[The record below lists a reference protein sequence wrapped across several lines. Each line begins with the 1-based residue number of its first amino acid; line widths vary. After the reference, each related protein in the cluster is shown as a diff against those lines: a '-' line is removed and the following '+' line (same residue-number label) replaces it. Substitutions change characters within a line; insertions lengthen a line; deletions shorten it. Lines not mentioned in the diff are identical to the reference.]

1 MMSNYE
7 MSSNVIELSEH
18 KTYIELTRRLCYY
31 DYPNLNGVQL
41 NSDTAE
47 EKAQSLLMQ
56 PVVAKYKKIRNKDDL
71 GGHECSVDTK
81 GNVTFGT
88 IPIGVNVSVEV
99 KNDTITINDTT
110 VETPCLFATS
120 RIWTRNKNVCS
131 AIKRLFAEGK
141 LHSSW
146 EILTENAE
154 YVNNVKILKDYVF
167 EADALLGSTS
177 NPAYGECATTLCVAS
192 VDDPEILLS
201 EAIAND
207 FNIENSKTKE
217 DNTLEIKENESV
229 VTSENEN
236 TDVVTD
242 EVVETSQET
251 NDVETT
257 DTSEIVSDTKETDNA
272 SSETVDTDIS
282 EQTTDDAQTVE
293 VSELTVRD
301 LRNKIEKLCREKLR
315 YCWISFMFPNEKYV
329 LVEYDE
335 RESELEYMKF
345 TYETNGDEVTVGEPE
360 KVKLAVSVA
369 NINAEI
375 AEKNNAII
383 KANEE
388 IATLKSENENLMKYK
403 EMYEKVEAEKAADE
417 MAKKKKCLSE
427 YAVRSGYI
435 SSEEI
440 ETSEEIKALID
451 SVDENGI
458 KAIIVD
464 RLMAQKNET
473 NVVTSEIVAS
483 QTTEVAS
490 LTCEDID
497 TSDYKSVMKKF
508 LGK

>member
-1 MMSNYE
+1 MSNYE

-56 PVVAKYKKIRNKDDL
+56 PVVAKYKRIRNKDDL
-71 GGHECSVDTK
+71 GGHECSVDNN

-88 IPIGVNVSVEV
+88 VPIGVNVAVEI
-99 KNDTITINDTT
+99 KNDTVNINNNT

-192 VDDPEILLS
+192 AEDPEILLS

-207 FNIENSKTKE
+207 FNIDNSETKE
-217 DNTLEIKENESV
+217 DKTLKIKENESV
-229 VTSENEN
+229 VTSENKN
-236 TDVVTD
+236 ADVVTD

-251 NDVETT
+251 ENVETT
-257 DTSEIVSDTKETDNA
+257 ETTETVSETREAKAEKIEDTTADENTEKSEESNSDNTDTSNEEVVSDT
-272 SSETVDTDIS
+272 DTI
-282 EQTTDDAQTVE
+282 
-293 VSELTVRD
+293 
-301 LRNKIEKLCREKLR
+301 I
-315 YCWISFMFPNEKYV
+315 
-329 LVEYDE
+329 
-335 RESELEYMKF
+335 
-345 TYETNGDEVTVGEPE
+345 
-360 KVKLAVSVA
+360 A
-369 NINAEI
+369 NLKQEI
-375 AEKNNAII
+375 VEKNDAII

-388 IATLKSENENLMKYK
+388 IANLKAVNESLVQYK

-417 MAKKKKCLSE
+417 LAKKKKCLSE
-427 YAVRSGYI
+427 YAVKSGYI

-440 ETSEEIKALID
+440 ESSAEIKKLIEA
-451 SVDENGI
+451 VDENGI

-464 RLMAQKNET
+464 RLMAQKND
-473 NVVTSEIVAS
+473 VVVETSEVTTPV
-483 QTTEVAS
+483 TTEVAS
-490 LTCEDID
+490 LTCDEVSIE

>member
-1 MMSNYE
+1 MSNYE

-56 PVVAKYKKIRNKDDL
+56 PVVAKYKRIRNKDDL
-71 GGHECSVDTK
+71 GGHECSVDNK

-88 IPIGVNVSVEV
+88 VPIGVNVAVEI
-99 KNDTITINDTT
+99 KNDTVNINNNT

-192 VDDPEILLS
+192 AEDPEILLS

-207 FNIENSKTKE
+207 FNIDNSETKE
-217 DNTLEIKENESV
+217 DKTLKIKENESV

-251 NDVETT
+251 ENVETT
-257 DTSEIVSDTKETDNA
+257 ETTETVSETEEAKAEKIEDTTVDENTEKSEESNSDNTDTSNEEVVSDT
-272 SSETVDTDIS
+272 DTI
-282 EQTTDDAQTVE
+282 
-293 VSELTVRD
+293 
-301 LRNKIEKLCREKLR
+301 I
-315 YCWISFMFPNEKYV
+315 
-329 LVEYDE
+329 
-335 RESELEYMKF
+335 
-345 TYETNGDEVTVGEPE
+345 
-360 KVKLAVSVA
+360 A
-369 NINAEI
+369 NLKQEI
-375 AEKNNAII
+375 VEKNDAII

-388 IATLKSENENLMKYK
+388 IANLKAVNESLIQYK

-417 MAKKKKCLSE
+417 LAKKKKCLSE

-435 SSEEI
+435 SSDEI
-440 ETSEEIKALID
+440 ESSEEIKKLID
-451 SVDENGI
+451 AVDENGI

-464 RLMAQKNET
+464 RLMAQKNDVVVET
-473 NVVTSEIVAS
+473 SEVVTPV
-483 QTTEVAS
+483 TTEVAS
-490 LTCEDID
+490 LTCDEASIE

>member
-1 MMSNYE
+1 MSNYE

-56 PVVAKYKKIRNKDDL
+56 PVVAKYKRIRNKDDL
-71 GGHECSVDTK
+71 GGHECSVDNN

-88 IPIGVNVSVEV
+88 VPIGVNVAVEI
-99 KNDTITINDTT
+99 KNDTVNINNNT

-192 VDDPEILLS
+192 AEDPEILLS

-207 FNIENSKTKE
+207 FNIDNSEAKE
-217 DNTLEIKENESV
+217 DKTLKIKENESV

-251 NDVETT
+251 ENVETT
-257 DTSEIVSDTKETDNA
+257 ETTETVSETREAKAEKIEDTTADENTEKSEESNSDNTDTSNEEVVSDT
-272 SSETVDTDIS
+272 DTI
-282 EQTTDDAQTVE
+282 
-293 VSELTVRD
+293 
-301 LRNKIEKLCREKLR
+301 I
-315 YCWISFMFPNEKYV
+315 
-329 LVEYDE
+329 
-335 RESELEYMKF
+335 
-345 TYETNGDEVTVGEPE
+345 
-360 KVKLAVSVA
+360 A
-369 NINAEI
+369 NLKQEI
-375 AEKNNAII
+375 VEKNDAII
-383 KANEE
+383 KANDE
-388 IATLKSENENLMKYK
+388 IANLKAVNESLMQYK

-417 MAKKKKCLSE
+417 LAKKKKCLSE

-440 ETSEEIKALID
+440 ESSEEIKKLIEA
-451 SVDENGI
+451 VDENGI

-464 RLMAQKNET
+464 RLMAQKSD
-473 NVVTSEIVAS
+473 VVAETSEATTPV
-483 QTTEVAS
+483 TTEVAS
-490 LTCEDID
+490 LTCDEVSIE

>member
-1 MMSNYE
+1 MSNYE

-56 PVVAKYKKIRNKDDL
+56 PVVAKYKRIRNKDDL
-71 GGHECSVDTK
+71 GGHECSVDNN

-88 IPIGVNVSVEV
+88 VPIGVNVAVEI
-99 KNDTITINDTT
+99 KNDTVNINNNT

-192 VDDPEILLS
+192 AEDPEILLS

-207 FNIENSKTKE
+207 FNIDNSETKE
-217 DNTLEIKENESV
+217 DETLKIKENESV

-236 TDVVTD
+236 TDVITD

-251 NDVETT
+251 ENVETT
-257 DTSEIVSDTKETDNA
+257 ETTETVSETREAKAEKIEDTTADENTEKSEENNSDNADDSNEEVVSDVDTIIANLKQEIV
-272 SSETVDTDIS
+272 
-282 EQTTDDAQTVE
+282 
-293 VSELTVRD
+293 
-301 LRNKIEKLCREKLR
+301 
-315 YCWISFMFPNEKYV
+315 
-329 LVEYDE
+329 
-335 RESELEYMKF
+335 
-345 TYETNGDEVTVGEPE
+345 
-360 KVKLAVSVA
+360 
-369 NINAEI
+369 
-375 AEKNNAII
+375 EKNDAII

-388 IATLKSENENLMKYK
+388 IANLKAVNESLVQYK
-403 EMYEKVEAEKAADE
+403 EMYEKIESEKAADE
-417 MAKKKKCLSE
+417 LAKKKKCLSE

-435 SSEEI
+435 SSDEI
-440 ETSEEIKALID
+440 ESSEEIKKLID
-451 SVDENGI
+451 AVDENGI

-464 RLMAQKNET
+464 RLMAQKND
-473 NVVTSEIVAS
+473 VVVETSEATTPV
-483 QTTEVAS
+483 TTEVAS
-490 LTCEDID
+490 LTCDEVSIE

>member
-1 MMSNYE
+1 MSNYE

-56 PVVAKYKKIRNKDDL
+56 PVVAKYKRIRNKDDL
-71 GGHECSVDTK
+71 GGHECSVDNK

-88 IPIGVNVSVEV
+88 VPIGVNVAVEI
-99 KNDTITINDTT
+99 KNDTVNINNNT

-192 VDDPEILLS
+192 AEDPEILLS

-207 FNIENSKTKE
+207 FNIDNSETKE
-217 DNTLEIKENESV
+217 DETLKIKENESV

-236 TDVVTD
+236 ADVVTD

-251 NDVETT
+251 KNVETT
-257 DTSEIVSDTKETDNA
+257 ETTKTVSETEEAKSEKNEDTTVDENTEKSEESNSDNTDTSNEEVVSDT
-272 SSETVDTDIS
+272 DTI
-282 EQTTDDAQTVE
+282 
-293 VSELTVRD
+293 
-301 LRNKIEKLCREKLR
+301 I
-315 YCWISFMFPNEKYV
+315 
-329 LVEYDE
+329 
-335 RESELEYMKF
+335 
-345 TYETNGDEVTVGEPE
+345 
-360 KVKLAVSVA
+360 A
-369 NINAEI
+369 NLKQEI
-375 AEKNNAII
+375 VEKNDAII

-388 IATLKSENENLMKYK
+388 IANLKAVNESLVQYK
-403 EMYEKVEAEKAADE
+403 EMYEKIESEKAADE
-417 MAKKKKCLSE
+417 LAKKKKCLSE

-440 ETSEEIKALID
+440 ESSEEIKKLID
-451 SVDENGI
+451 AVDENGI

-464 RLMAQKNET
+464 RLMAQKND
-473 NVVTSEIVAS
+473 VVVETSEATTPV
-483 QTTEVAS
+483 TTEVAS
-490 LTCEDID
+490 LTCDEVSIE

>member
-1 MMSNYE
+1 MSNYE

-88 IPIGVNVSVEV
+88 IPIGVNVAVEV
-99 KNDTITINDTT
+99 KNDTVTINDTT

-192 VDDPEILLS
+192 AEDPEILLS

-207 FNIENSKTKE
+207 FNIDNSETKE
-217 DNTLEIKENESV
+217 DETLKIKENESV

-236 TDVVTD
+236 ADVVTD

-251 NDVETT
+251 KNVETT
-257 DTSEIVSDTKETDNA
+257 ETTEPVSETEEAKSEKNEDTTVDENTEKSEESNSDNTDTSNEEVVSDT
-272 SSETVDTDIS
+272 DTIIANLKQ
-282 EQTTDDAQTVE
+282 E
-293 VSELTVRD
+293 
-301 LRNKIEKLCREKLR
+301 I
-315 YCWISFMFPNEKYV
+315 
-329 LVEYDE
+329 
-335 RESELEYMKF
+335 
-345 TYETNGDEVTVGEPE
+345 
-360 KVKLAVSVA
+360 VK
-369 NINAEI
+369 
-375 AEKNNAII
+375 KNDAII

-388 IATLKSENENLMKYK
+388 IANLKAVNESLVQYK
-403 EMYEKVEAEKAADE
+403 EMYEKIESEKAADE
-417 MAKKKKCLSE
+417 LAKKKKCLSE
-427 YAVRSGYI
+427 YAVKSGYI

-440 ETSEEIKALID
+440 ESSAEIKKLIEA
-451 SVDENGI
+451 VDENGI

-464 RLMAQKNET
+464 RLMAQKND
-473 NVVTSEIVAS
+473 VVVETSEATTPV
-483 QTTEVAS
+483 TTEVAS
-490 LTCEDID
+490 LTCDEVSIE

>member
-1 MMSNYE
+1 MSNYE

-56 PVVAKYKKIRNKDDL
+56 PVVAKYKRIRNKDDL
-71 GGHECSVDTK
+71 GGHECSVDNN

-88 IPIGVNVSVEV
+88 VPIGVNVAVEI
-99 KNDTITINDTT
+99 KNDTVNINNNT

-192 VDDPEILLS
+192 AEDPEILLS

-207 FNIENSKTKE
+207 FNIDNSEAKE
-217 DNTLEIKENESV
+217 DKILKIKENESV

-236 TDVVTD
+236 ADVVTD

-251 NDVETT
+251 KNVETT
-257 DTSEIVSDTKETDNA
+257 ETTKTVSETEEAKSEKNEDTTVDENTEKSEESNSDNTDTSNEEVVSDT
-272 SSETVDTDIS
+272 DTI
-282 EQTTDDAQTVE
+282 
-293 VSELTVRD
+293 
-301 LRNKIEKLCREKLR
+301 I
-315 YCWISFMFPNEKYV
+315 
-329 LVEYDE
+329 
-335 RESELEYMKF
+335 
-345 TYETNGDEVTVGEPE
+345 
-360 KVKLAVSVA
+360 A
-369 NINAEI
+369 NLKQEI
-375 AEKNNAII
+375 VEKNDAII

-388 IATLKSENENLMKYK
+388 IANLKAVNESLIQYK
-403 EMYEKVEAEKAADE
+403 EMYEKIEAEKAADE
-417 MAKKKKCLSE
+417 LAKKKKCLSE

-435 SSEEI
+435 SSDEI
-440 ETSEEIKALID
+440 ESSEEIKKLIET
-451 SVDENGI
+451 VDENGI

-464 RLMAQKNET
+464 RLMAQKND
-473 NVVTSEIVAS
+473 VVVETSEATTPV
-483 QTTEVAS
+483 TTEVAS
-490 LTCEDID
+490 LTCDEVSIE

>member
-1 MMSNYE
+1 MSNYE

-56 PVVAKYKKIRNKDDL
+56 PVVAKYKRIRNKDDL
-71 GGHECSVDTK
+71 GGHECSVDNN

-88 IPIGVNVSVEV
+88 VPIGVNVAVEI
-99 KNDTITINDTT
+99 KNDTVNINNNT

-192 VDDPEILLS
+192 AEDPEILLS

-207 FNIENSKTKE
+207 FNIDNSETKE
-217 DNTLEIKENESV
+217 DKTLKIKENESV

-236 TDVVTD
+236 ADVVTD

-251 NDVETT
+251 ENVETT
-257 DTSEIVSDTKETDNA
+257 ETTETVSETREAKAEKIEDTTANENTEKSEESNSDNTDTSNEEVVSDT
-272 SSETVDTDIS
+272 DTI
-282 EQTTDDAQTVE
+282 
-293 VSELTVRD
+293 
-301 LRNKIEKLCREKLR
+301 I
-315 YCWISFMFPNEKYV
+315 
-329 LVEYDE
+329 
-335 RESELEYMKF
+335 
-345 TYETNGDEVTVGEPE
+345 
-360 KVKLAVSVA
+360 A
-369 NINAEI
+369 NLKQEI
-375 AEKNNAII
+375 FEKNDAII

-388 IATLKSENENLMKYK
+388 IANLKAVNESLVQYK
-403 EMYEKVEAEKAADE
+403 EMYEKIEAEKAADE
-417 MAKKKKCLSE
+417 LAKKKKCLSE

-435 SSEEI
+435 SSDEI
-440 ETSEEIKALID
+440 ESSEEIKKLID
-451 SVDENGI
+451 AVDENGI

-464 RLMAQKNET
+464 RLMAQKNDVVVET
-473 NVVTSEIVAS
+473 SEVVTPV
-483 QTTEVAS
+483 TTEVAS
-490 LTCEDID
+490 LTCDEVSIE

>member
-1 MMSNYE
+1 MSNYE

-56 PVVAKYKKIRNKDDL
+56 PVVAKYKRIRNKDDL
-71 GGHECSVDTK
+71 GGHECSVDNN

-88 IPIGVNVSVEV
+88 VPIGVNVAVEI
-99 KNDTITINDTT
+99 KNDTVNINNNT

-192 VDDPEILLS
+192 AEDPEILLS

-207 FNIENSKTKE
+207 FNIDNSETKE
-217 DNTLEIKENESV
+217 DKTLKIKENESV

-236 TDVVTD
+236 ADVVTD

-251 NDVETT
+251 ENVETT
-257 DTSEIVSDTKETDNA
+257 ETTETVSETREAKAEKIEDTTADENTEKSEESNSDNTDTSNEEVVSDT
-272 SSETVDTDIS
+272 DTI
-282 EQTTDDAQTVE
+282 
-293 VSELTVRD
+293 
-301 LRNKIEKLCREKLR
+301 I
-315 YCWISFMFPNEKYV
+315 
-329 LVEYDE
+329 
-335 RESELEYMKF
+335 
-345 TYETNGDEVTVGEPE
+345 
-360 KVKLAVSVA
+360 A
-369 NINAEI
+369 NLKQEI
-375 AEKNNAII
+375 VEKNDAII

-388 IATLKSENENLMKYK
+388 IANLKAVNESLVQYK

-417 MAKKKKCLSE
+417 LAKKKKCLSE

-435 SSEEI
+435 SSDEI
-440 ETSEEIKALID
+440 ESSEEIKKLID
-451 SVDENGI
+451 AVDENGI

-464 RLMAQKNET
+464 RLMAQKSD
-473 NVVTSEIVAS
+473 VVVETSEMATPV
-483 QTTEVAS
+483 TTEVAS
-490 LTCEDID
+490 LTCDEVSIE

>member
-1 MMSNYE
+1 MSNYE

-56 PVVAKYKKIRNKDDL
+56 PVVAKYKRIRNKDDL
-71 GGHECSVDTK
+71 GGHECSVDNK

-88 IPIGVNVSVEV
+88 VPIGVNVAVEI
-99 KNDTITINDTT
+99 KNDTVNINNNT

-192 VDDPEILLS
+192 AEDPEILLS

-207 FNIENSKTKE
+207 FNIDNSETKE
-217 DNTLEIKENESV
+217 DETLKIKENESV

-236 TDVVTD
+236 ADVVTD

-251 NDVETT
+251 ENVETT
-257 DTSEIVSDTKETDNA
+257 ETTETVSETREAKSEKNEDTTVDENTEKSEESNSDNTDTSNEEVVSDT
-272 SSETVDTDIS
+272 DTI
-282 EQTTDDAQTVE
+282 
-293 VSELTVRD
+293 
-301 LRNKIEKLCREKLR
+301 I
-315 YCWISFMFPNEKYV
+315 
-329 LVEYDE
+329 
-335 RESELEYMKF
+335 
-345 TYETNGDEVTVGEPE
+345 
-360 KVKLAVSVA
+360 A
-369 NINAEI
+369 NLKQEI
-375 AEKNNAII
+375 VEKNDAII
-383 KANEE
+383 KANDE
-388 IATLKSENENLMKYK
+388 IANLKAVNESLMQYK

-417 MAKKKKCLSE
+417 LAKKKKCLSE

-440 ETSEEIKALID
+440 ESSEEIKKLID
-451 SVDENGI
+451 AVDENGI

-464 RLMAQKNET
+464 RLMAQKSD
-473 NVVTSEIVAS
+473 VVVETSEIATPV
-483 QTTEVAS
+483 TTEVAS
-490 LTCEDID
+490 LTCDEVSIE

>member
-1 MMSNYE
+1 MSNYE

-56 PVVAKYKKIRNKDDL
+56 PVVAKYKRIRNKDDL
-71 GGHECSVDTK
+71 GGHECSVDNK

-88 IPIGVNVSVEV
+88 VPIGVNVAVEI
-99 KNDTITINDTT
+99 KNDTVNINNNT

-192 VDDPEILLS
+192 AEDPEILLS

-207 FNIENSKTKE
+207 FNIDNSETKE
-217 DNTLEIKENESV
+217 DKTLKIKENESV

-236 TDVVTD
+236 TDVITD

-251 NDVETT
+251 ENVETT
-257 DTSEIVSDTKETDNA
+257 ETTETVSETREAKAEKIEDTTADKNTEKSEESNSDNTDTSNEEVVSDT
-272 SSETVDTDIS
+272 DTI
-282 EQTTDDAQTVE
+282 
-293 VSELTVRD
+293 
-301 LRNKIEKLCREKLR
+301 I
-315 YCWISFMFPNEKYV
+315 
-329 LVEYDE
+329 
-335 RESELEYMKF
+335 
-345 TYETNGDEVTVGEPE
+345 
-360 KVKLAVSVA
+360 A
-369 NINAEI
+369 NLKQEI
-375 AEKNNAII
+375 VEKNDAII

-388 IATLKSENENLMKYK
+388 IANLKAVNESLVQYK

-417 MAKKKKCLSE
+417 LAKKKKCLSE

-440 ETSEEIKALID
+440 ESSEEIKKLID
-451 SVDENGI
+451 AVDENGI

-464 RLMAQKNET
+464 RLMAQKND
-473 NVVTSEIVAS
+473 VVVETSEATTPV
-483 QTTEVAS
+483 TTEVAS
-490 LTCEDID
+490 LTCDEVSIE

>member
-1 MMSNYE
+1 MSNYE

-88 IPIGVNVSVEV
+88 IPIGVNVAVEV

-192 VDDPEILLS
+192 ADDPEILLS

-207 FNIENSKTKE
+207 FNIENSETKE
-217 DNTLEIKENESV
+217 DKILEIKENESV

-251 NDVETT
+251 ENVETT
-257 DTSEIVSDTKETDNA
+257 ETTETVSEVEEAKVEKVEDTTVDENTEKSEESDSANVDISKEEVVSNTDTIIANLKQEIV
-272 SSETVDTDIS
+272 
-282 EQTTDDAQTVE
+282 
-293 VSELTVRD
+293 
-301 LRNKIEKLCREKLR
+301 
-315 YCWISFMFPNEKYV
+315 
-329 LVEYDE
+329 
-335 RESELEYMKF
+335 
-345 TYETNGDEVTVGEPE
+345 
-360 KVKLAVSVA
+360 
-369 NINAEI
+369 
-375 AEKNNAII
+375 EKNDVII
-383 KANEE
+383 KANNE
-388 IATLKSENENLMKYK
+388 IANLKAVNESLMQYK

-417 MAKKKKCLSE
+417 IAKKKKCLSE

-435 SSEEI
+435 SSDEI
-440 ETSEEIKALID
+440 ESSEEIKKLID
-451 SVDENGI
+451 AVDENGI

-464 RLMAQKNET
+464 RLMAQKND
-473 NVVTSEIVAS
+473 VVVETSEMTTPV
-483 QTTEVAS
+483 TTEVAS
-490 LTCEDID
+490 LTCDEVSIE

>member
-1 MMSNYE
+1 MSNYE

-56 PVVAKYKKIRNKDDL
+56 PVVAKYKRIRNKDDL
-71 GGHECSVDTK
+71 GGHECSVDNN

-88 IPIGVNVSVEV
+88 VPIGVNVAVEI
-99 KNDTITINDTT
+99 KNDTVNINNNT

-192 VDDPEILLS
+192 AEDPEILLS

-207 FNIENSKTKE
+207 FNIDNSETKE
-217 DNTLEIKENESV
+217 DKTLKIKENESV

-251 NDVETT
+251 ENVETT
-257 DTSEIVSDTKETDNA
+257 ETTETVSETEEAKSEKNEDTTVDENTEKSEESNSDNTDTSNEEVVSDT
-272 SSETVDTDIS
+272 DTI
-282 EQTTDDAQTVE
+282 
-293 VSELTVRD
+293 
-301 LRNKIEKLCREKLR
+301 I
-315 YCWISFMFPNEKYV
+315 
-329 LVEYDE
+329 
-335 RESELEYMKF
+335 
-345 TYETNGDEVTVGEPE
+345 
-360 KVKLAVSVA
+360 A
-369 NINAEI
+369 NLKQEI
-375 AEKNNAII
+375 VEKNDAII

-388 IATLKSENENLMKYK
+388 IANLKAVNESLIQYK

-417 MAKKKKCLSE
+417 LAKKKKCLSE
-427 YAVRSGYI
+427 YAVKSGYI
-435 SSEEI
+435 SSDEI
-440 ETSEEIKALID
+440 ESSEEIKKLID
-451 SVDENGI
+451 TVDENGI

-464 RLMAQKNET
+464 RLMAQKND
-473 NVVTSEIVAS
+473 VVVETSEVTTPV
-483 QTTEVAS
+483 TTEVAS
-490 LTCEDID
+490 LTCDEVSIE

>member
-1 MMSNYE
+1 MSNYE

-56 PVVAKYKKIRNKDDL
+56 PVVAKYKRIRNKDDL
-71 GGHECSVDTK
+71 GGHECSVDNK

-88 IPIGVNVSVEV
+88 VPIGVNVAVEI
-99 KNDTITINDTT
+99 KNDTVNINNNT

-192 VDDPEILLS
+192 AEDPEILLS

-207 FNIENSKTKE
+207 FNIDNSETKE
-217 DNTLEIKENESV
+217 DKTLKIKENKSV

-236 TDVVTD
+236 TDVITD

-251 NDVETT
+251 ENVETT
-257 DTSEIVSDTKETDNA
+257 ETTETVSETREAKAEKIEDTTADENTEKSEESNSDNTDTSNEEVVSDT
-272 SSETVDTDIS
+272 DTI
-282 EQTTDDAQTVE
+282 
-293 VSELTVRD
+293 
-301 LRNKIEKLCREKLR
+301 I
-315 YCWISFMFPNEKYV
+315 
-329 LVEYDE
+329 
-335 RESELEYMKF
+335 
-345 TYETNGDEVTVGEPE
+345 
-360 KVKLAVSVA
+360 A
-369 NINAEI
+369 NLKQEI
-375 AEKNNAII
+375 VEKNDAII

-388 IATLKSENENLMKYK
+388 IANLKAVNESLIQYK
-403 EMYEKVEAEKAADE
+403 EMYEKIEAEKAADE
-417 MAKKKKCLSE
+417 LAKKKKCLSE
-427 YAVRSGYI
+427 YAVKSGYI

-440 ETSEEIKALID
+440 ESSEEIKKLID
-451 SVDENGI
+451 TVDENGI

-464 RLMAQKNET
+464 RLMAQKND
-473 NVVTSEIVAS
+473 VVTETSEATTPV
-483 QTTEVAS
+483 TTEVAS
-490 LTCEDID
+490 LACDEASIE
-497 TSDYKSVMKKF
+497 TSDYKSLMKKF

>member
-1 MMSNYE
+1 MSNYE

-56 PVVAKYKKIRNKDDL
+56 PVVAKYKRIRNKDDL
-71 GGHECSVDTK
+71 GGHECSVDNK

-88 IPIGVNVSVEV
+88 VPIGVNVAVEI
-99 KNDTITINDTT
+99 KNDTVNINNNT

-192 VDDPEILLS
+192 AEDPEILLS

-207 FNIENSKTKE
+207 FNIDNSETKE
-217 DNTLEIKENESV
+217 DKTLKIKENESV
-229 VTSENEN
+229 VTSENA
-236 TDVVTD
+236 DVVTD

-251 NDVETT
+251 ENVETT
-257 DTSEIVSDTKETDNA
+257 ETNNDTETETVNTSSEEDTQEVVDN
-272 SSETVDTDIS
+272 SETVD
-282 EQTTDDAQTVE
+282 
-293 VSELTVRD
+293 VSALTVRD
-301 LRNKIEKLCREKLR
+301 LRCKIEKACRDKIR
-315 YCWISFMFPNEKYV
+315 YCWVAFMFPTENYV
-329 LVEYDE
+329 LVEFDE

-345 TYETNGDEVTVGEPE
+345 AYTVNGEDVTVGEPE

-369 NINAEI
+369 DINSEI
-375 AEKNNAII
+375 SEKNDAII

-388 IATLKSENENLMKYK
+388 ITALKSEVETLTKYK
-403 EMYEKVEAEKAADE
+403 EMFEQAEAEKAADE
-417 MAKKKKCLSE
+417 LAKKKKCLSE
-427 YAVRSGYI
+427 YAVKSGYI

-440 ETSEEIKALID
+440 ESSEEIKKLIE

-464 RLMAQKNET
+464 RLMAQKSD
-473 NVVTSEIVAS
+473 VVAETSEVTTPV
-483 QTTEVAS
+483 TTEVAS
-490 LTCEDID
+490 LTCDEVRLE

>member
-1 MMSNYE
+1 MSNYE

-56 PVVAKYKKIRNKDDL
+56 PVVAKYKRIRNKDDL
-71 GGHECSVDTK
+71 GGHECSVDNK

-88 IPIGVNVSVEV
+88 VPIGVNVAVEI
-99 KNDTITINDTT
+99 KNDTVNINNNT

-192 VDDPEILLS
+192 AEDPEILLS

-207 FNIENSKTKE
+207 FNIDNSETKE
-217 DNTLEIKENESV
+217 DETLKIKENESV

-236 TDVVTD
+236 ADVVTD

-251 NDVETT
+251 KNVETT
-257 DTSEIVSDTKETDNA
+257 ETTKTVSETEEAKSEKNEDTTVDENTEKSEESNSDNTDTSNEEVVSDT
-272 SSETVDTDIS
+272 DTI
-282 EQTTDDAQTVE
+282 
-293 VSELTVRD
+293 
-301 LRNKIEKLCREKLR
+301 I
-315 YCWISFMFPNEKYV
+315 
-329 LVEYDE
+329 
-335 RESELEYMKF
+335 
-345 TYETNGDEVTVGEPE
+345 
-360 KVKLAVSVA
+360 A
-369 NINAEI
+369 NLKQEI
-375 AEKNNAII
+375 VEKNDAII

-388 IATLKSENENLMKYK
+388 IANLKAVNESLMQYK

-417 MAKKKKCLSE
+417 LAKKKKCLSE

-435 SSEEI
+435 SSDEI
-440 ETSEEIKALID
+440 ESSEEIKKLID
-451 SVDENGI
+451 AVDENGI

-464 RLMAQKNET
+464 RLMAQKSD
-473 NVVTSEIVAS
+473 VVVETSETATPV
-483 QTTEVAS
+483 TTEVAS
-490 LTCEDID
+490 LTCDEVSIE

>member
-1 MMSNYE
+1 MSNYE

-56 PVVAKYKKIRNKDDL
+56 PVVAKYKRIRNKDDL
-71 GGHECSVDTK
+71 GGHECSVDNN

-88 IPIGVNVSVEV
+88 VPIGVNVAVEI
-99 KNDTITINDTT
+99 KNDTVNINNNT

-192 VDDPEILLS
+192 AEDPEILLS

-207 FNIENSKTKE
+207 FNIDNSETKE
-217 DNTLEIKENESV
+217 DKTLKINENESV

-236 TDVVTD
+236 ADVVTD

-251 NDVETT
+251 ENVETT
-257 DTSEIVSDTKETDNA
+257 ETTETVSEAREAKAEKIEDTTADENTEKSEESNSDNTDTSNEEVVSDT
-272 SSETVDTDIS
+272 DTI
-282 EQTTDDAQTVE
+282 
-293 VSELTVRD
+293 
-301 LRNKIEKLCREKLR
+301 I
-315 YCWISFMFPNEKYV
+315 
-329 LVEYDE
+329 
-335 RESELEYMKF
+335 
-345 TYETNGDEVTVGEPE
+345 
-360 KVKLAVSVA
+360 A
-369 NINAEI
+369 NLKQEI
-375 AEKNNAII
+375 VEKNDAII

-388 IATLKSENENLMKYK
+388 IANLKAVNESLIQYK
-403 EMYEKVEAEKAADE
+403 EIYEKIEAEKAADE
-417 MAKKKKCLSE
+417 LAKKKKCLSE

-440 ETSEEIKALID
+440 ESSEEIKKLID
-451 SVDENGI
+451 AVDENGI

-464 RLMAQKNET
+464 RLMAQKNDVVVET
-473 NVVTSEIVAS
+473 SDVTTPV
-483 QTTEVAS
+483 TTEVAS
-490 LTCEDID
+490 LTCDEVSIE

>member
-1 MMSNYE
+1 MSNYE

-56 PVVAKYKKIRNKDDL
+56 PVVAKYKRIRNKDDL
-71 GGHECSVDTK
+71 GGHECSVDNN

-88 IPIGVNVSVEV
+88 VPIGVNVSVEI
-99 KNDTITINDTT
+99 KNDTVNINNNT

-192 VDDPEILLS
+192 AEDPEILLS

-207 FNIENSKTKE
+207 FNIDNSETKE
-217 DNTLEIKENESV
+217 DKTLKIKENESV

-236 TDVVTD
+236 TDVITD
-242 EVVETSQET
+242 EVVEASQET
-251 NDVETT
+251 ENVETT
-257 DTSEIVSDTKETDNA
+257 ETTETVSETEEAKTEKVEDTTVDENTEKSEESNSENVDTSNKEVVSDT
-272 SSETVDTDIS
+272 DTI
-282 EQTTDDAQTVE
+282 
-293 VSELTVRD
+293 
-301 LRNKIEKLCREKLR
+301 I
-315 YCWISFMFPNEKYV
+315 
-329 LVEYDE
+329 
-335 RESELEYMKF
+335 
-345 TYETNGDEVTVGEPE
+345 
-360 KVKLAVSVA
+360 A
-369 NINAEI
+369 NLKQEI
-375 AEKNNAII
+375 VEKNDAII
-383 KANEE
+383 KANDE
-388 IATLKSENENLMKYK
+388 IANLKAVNESLMQYK

-417 MAKKKKCLSE
+417 LAKKKKCLSE

-435 SSEEI
+435 SSDEI
-440 ETSEEIKALID
+440 ESSEEIKKLIET
-451 SVDENGI
+451 VDENGI

-464 RLMAQKNET
+464 RLMAQKND
-473 NVVTSEIVAS
+473 VVVETSEATTPV
-483 QTTEVAS
+483 TTEVAS
-490 LTCEDID
+490 LTCDEVSIE

>member
-1 MMSNYE
+1 MSNYE

-56 PVVAKYKKIRNKDDL
+56 PVVAKYKRIRNKDDL
-71 GGHECSVDTK
+71 GGHECSVDNN

-88 IPIGVNVSVEV
+88 VPIGVNVAVEI
-99 KNDTITINDTT
+99 KNDTVNINNNT

-192 VDDPEILLS
+192 AEDPEILLS

-207 FNIENSKTKE
+207 FNIDNSETKE
-217 DNTLEIKENESV
+217 DETLKIKENESV

-236 TDVVTD
+236 SDVVTD
-242 EVVETSQET
+242 EVVEASQET
-251 NDVETT
+251 ENVETT
-257 DTSEIVSDTKETDNA
+257 ETTETVSETREAKAEKIEDTTADENTEKSEESNSDNTDTSNEEVVSDT
-272 SSETVDTDIS
+272 DTI
-282 EQTTDDAQTVE
+282 
-293 VSELTVRD
+293 
-301 LRNKIEKLCREKLR
+301 I
-315 YCWISFMFPNEKYV
+315 
-329 LVEYDE
+329 
-335 RESELEYMKF
+335 
-345 TYETNGDEVTVGEPE
+345 
-360 KVKLAVSVA
+360 A
-369 NINAEI
+369 NLKQEI
-375 AEKNNAII
+375 VEKNDAII
-383 KANEE
+383 KANDE
-388 IATLKSENENLMKYK
+388 IANLKAVNESLMQYK
-403 EMYEKVEAEKAADE
+403 EMYEKVEAEKAAE
-417 MAKKKKCLSE
+417 ELAKKKKCLSE

-435 SSEEI
+435 SSDEI
-440 ETSEEIKALID
+440 ESSEEIKKLID
-451 SVDENGI
+451 AVDENGI

-464 RLMAQKNET
+464 RLMAQKSD
-473 NVVTSEIVAS
+473 VVVETSETATPV
-483 QTTEVAS
+483 TTEVAS
-490 LTCEDID
+490 LTCDEVSIE

>member
-1 MMSNYE
+1 MSNYE

-56 PVVAKYKKIRNKDDL
+56 PVVAKYKRIRNKDDL
-71 GGHECSVDTK
+71 GGHECSVDNN

-88 IPIGVNVSVEV
+88 VPIGVNVAVEI
-99 KNDTITINDTT
+99 KNDTVNINNNT

-192 VDDPEILLS
+192 AEDPEILLS

-207 FNIENSKTKE
+207 FNIDNSETKE
-217 DNTLEIKENESV
+217 DKTLKIKENESV
-229 VTSENEN
+229 VTSENA
-236 TDVVTD
+236 DVVTD

-251 NDVETT
+251 ENVETT
-257 DTSEIVSDTKETDNA
+257 ETNNDTETETVNTSSEEDTQEVVDN
-272 SSETVDTDIS
+272 SETVD
-282 EQTTDDAQTVE
+282 
-293 VSELTVRD
+293 VSALTVRD
-301 LRNKIEKLCREKLR
+301 LRCKIEKACRDKIR
-315 YCWISFMFPNEKYV
+315 YCWVAFMFPTENYV
-329 LVEYDE
+329 LVEFDE

-345 TYETNGDEVTVGEPE
+345 AYTVNGEDVTVGEPE

-369 NINAEI
+369 DINSEI
-375 AEKNNAII
+375 SEKNDAII

-388 IATLKSENENLMKYK
+388 ITALKSEVETLTKYK
-403 EMYEKVEAEKAADE
+403 EMFEQAEAEKAADE
-417 MAKKKKCLSE
+417 LAKKKKCLSE
-427 YAVRSGYI
+427 YAVKSGYI

-440 ETSEEIKALID
+440 ESSEEIKKLIE

-464 RLMAQKNET
+464 RLMAQKSD
-473 NVVTSEIVAS
+473 VVAETSEVTTPV
-483 QTTEVAS
+483 TTEVAS
-490 LTCEDID
+490 LTCDEVSIE

>member
-1 MMSNYE
+1 MSNYE

-56 PVVAKYKKIRNKDDL
+56 PVVAKYKRIRNKDDL
-71 GGHECSVDTK
+71 GGHECSVDNN

-88 IPIGVNVSVEV
+88 VPIGVNVAVEI
-99 KNDTITINDTT
+99 KNDTVNINNNT

-192 VDDPEILLS
+192 AEDPEILLS

-207 FNIENSKTKE
+207 FNIDNSETKE
-217 DNTLEIKENESV
+217 DKTLKINENESV

-236 TDVVTD
+236 ADVVTD

-251 NDVETT
+251 KNVETT
-257 DTSEIVSDTKETDNA
+257 ETTKTVSETEEAKSEKNEDTTVDENTEKSEESNSDNTDTSNEEVVSDT
-272 SSETVDTDIS
+272 DTI
-282 EQTTDDAQTVE
+282 
-293 VSELTVRD
+293 
-301 LRNKIEKLCREKLR
+301 I
-315 YCWISFMFPNEKYV
+315 
-329 LVEYDE
+329 
-335 RESELEYMKF
+335 
-345 TYETNGDEVTVGEPE
+345 
-360 KVKLAVSVA
+360 A
-369 NINAEI
+369 NLKQEI
-375 AEKNNAII
+375 VEKNDAII

-388 IATLKSENENLMKYK
+388 IANLKAVNESLIQYK
-403 EMYEKVEAEKAADE
+403 EMYEKIEAEKAADE
-417 MAKKKKCLSE
+417 LAKKKKCLSE

-435 SSEEI
+435 SSDEI
-440 ETSEEIKALID
+440 ESSEEIKKLID
-451 SVDENGI
+451 AVDENGI

-464 RLMAQKNET
+464 RLMAQKND
-473 NVVTSEIVAS
+473 VVVETSEMATPV
-483 QTTEVAS
+483 TTEVAS
-490 LTCEDID
+490 LTCDEVSIE

>member
-1 MMSNYE
+1 MSNYE

-56 PVVAKYKKIRNKDDL
+56 PVVAKYKRIRNKDDL
-71 GGHECSVDTK
+71 GGHECSVDNK

-88 IPIGVNVSVEV
+88 VPIGVNVAVEI
-99 KNDTITINDTT
+99 KNDTVNINNNT

-192 VDDPEILLS
+192 AEDPEILLS

-207 FNIENSKTKE
+207 FNIDNSETKE
-217 DNTLEIKENESV
+217 DKTLKIKENESV

-251 NDVETT
+251 ENVETT
-257 DTSEIVSDTKETDNA
+257 ETTETVSETREAKAEKIEDTTANENTEKSEESNSDNTDTSNEEVVSDT
-272 SSETVDTDIS
+272 DTI
-282 EQTTDDAQTVE
+282 
-293 VSELTVRD
+293 
-301 LRNKIEKLCREKLR
+301 I
-315 YCWISFMFPNEKYV
+315 
-329 LVEYDE
+329 
-335 RESELEYMKF
+335 
-345 TYETNGDEVTVGEPE
+345 
-360 KVKLAVSVA
+360 A
-369 NINAEI
+369 NLKQEI
-375 AEKNNAII
+375 VEKNDAII

-388 IATLKSENENLMKYK
+388 IANLKAVNESLIQYK

-417 MAKKKKCLSE
+417 LAKKKKCLSE
-427 YAVRSGYI
+427 YAVKSGYI
-435 SSEEI
+435 SSDEI
-440 ETSEEIKALID
+440 ESSEEIKKLID
-451 SVDENGI
+451 TVDENGI

-464 RLMAQKNET
+464 RLMAQKND
-473 NVVTSEIVAS
+473 VVVETSEVTTPV
-483 QTTEVAS
+483 TTEVAS
-490 LTCEDID
+490 LTCDEVSIE

>member
-1 MMSNYE
+1 MSNYE

-56 PVVAKYKKIRNKDDL
+56 PVVAKYKRIRNKDDL
-71 GGHECSVDTK
+71 GGHECSVDNK

-88 IPIGVNVSVEV
+88 VPIGVNVAVEI
-99 KNDTITINDTT
+99 KNDTVNINNNT

-192 VDDPEILLS
+192 AEDPEILLS

-207 FNIENSKTKE
+207 FNIDNSEAKE
-217 DNTLEIKENESV
+217 DKTLKIKENESV

-236 TDVVTD
+236 ADVVTD

-251 NDVETT
+251 KNVETT
-257 DTSEIVSDTKETDNA
+257 ETTKTVSETEEAKSEKNEDTTVDENTEKSEESNSDNTDTSNEEVVSDT
-272 SSETVDTDIS
+272 DTI
-282 EQTTDDAQTVE
+282 
-293 VSELTVRD
+293 
-301 LRNKIEKLCREKLR
+301 I
-315 YCWISFMFPNEKYV
+315 
-329 LVEYDE
+329 
-335 RESELEYMKF
+335 
-345 TYETNGDEVTVGEPE
+345 
-360 KVKLAVSVA
+360 A
-369 NINAEI
+369 NLKQEI
-375 AEKNNAII
+375 VEKNDAII

-388 IATLKSENENLMKYK
+388 IANLKAVNESLVQYK
-403 EMYEKVEAEKAADE
+403 EMYEKIESEKAADE
-417 MAKKKKCLSE
+417 LAKKKKCLSE

-440 ETSEEIKALID
+440 ESSEEIKKLID
-451 SVDENGI
+451 AVDENGI

-464 RLMAQKNET
+464 RLMAQKSD
-473 NVVTSEIVAS
+473 VVVETSEIVTPV
-483 QTTEVAS
+483 TTEVAS
-490 LTCEDID
+490 LTCDEVNIE

>member
-1 MMSNYE
+1 MSNYE

-56 PVVAKYKKIRNKDDL
+56 PVVAKYKRIRNKDDL
-71 GGHECSVDTK
+71 GGHECSVDNN

-88 IPIGVNVSVEV
+88 VPIGVNVAVEI
-99 KNDTITINDTT
+99 KNDTVNINNNT

-192 VDDPEILLS
+192 AEDPEILLS

-207 FNIENSKTKE
+207 FNIDNSETKE
-217 DNTLEIKENESV
+217 DKTLKIKENESV

-236 TDVVTD
+236 SDVVTD

-251 NDVETT
+251 ENVETT
-257 DTSEIVSDTKETDNA
+257 ETTETVSETREAKAEKIEDTTADENTEKSEESNSDNTDTSNEEVVSDT
-272 SSETVDTDIS
+272 DTI
-282 EQTTDDAQTVE
+282 
-293 VSELTVRD
+293 
-301 LRNKIEKLCREKLR
+301 I
-315 YCWISFMFPNEKYV
+315 
-329 LVEYDE
+329 
-335 RESELEYMKF
+335 
-345 TYETNGDEVTVGEPE
+345 
-360 KVKLAVSVA
+360 A
-369 NINAEI
+369 NLKQEI
-375 AEKNNAII
+375 VEKNDAII
-383 KANEE
+383 KANDE
-388 IATLKSENENLMKYK
+388 IANLKAVNESLMQYK

-417 MAKKKKCLSE
+417 LAKKKKCLSE

-435 SSEEI
+435 SSDEI
-440 ETSEEIKALID
+440 ESSEEIKKLIET
-451 SVDENGI
+451 VDENGI

-464 RLMAQKNET
+464 RLMAQKND
-473 NVVTSEIVAS
+473 VVVETSEATTPV
-483 QTTEVAS
+483 TTEVAS
-490 LTCEDID
+490 LTCDEVSIE

>member
-1 MMSNYE
+1 MSNYE

-56 PVVAKYKKIRNKDDL
+56 PVVAKYKRIRNKDDL
-71 GGHECSVDTK
+71 GGHECSVDNN

-88 IPIGVNVSVEV
+88 VPIGVNVAVEI
-99 KNDTITINDTT
+99 KNDTVNINNNT

-192 VDDPEILLS
+192 AEDPEILLS

-207 FNIENSKTKE
+207 FNIDNSETKE
-217 DNTLEIKENESV
+217 DKTLKIKENEPV

-236 TDVVTD
+236 TDVITD

-251 NDVETT
+251 ENVETT
-257 DTSEIVSDTKETDNA
+257 ETTETVSETREAKAEKIEDTTADENTEKSEESNSDNTDTSNEEVVSDT
-272 SSETVDTDIS
+272 DTI
-282 EQTTDDAQTVE
+282 
-293 VSELTVRD
+293 
-301 LRNKIEKLCREKLR
+301 I
-315 YCWISFMFPNEKYV
+315 
-329 LVEYDE
+329 
-335 RESELEYMKF
+335 
-345 TYETNGDEVTVGEPE
+345 
-360 KVKLAVSVA
+360 A
-369 NINAEI
+369 NLKQEI
-375 AEKNNAII
+375 VEKNDAII

-388 IATLKSENENLMKYK
+388 IANLKAVNESLVQYK
-403 EMYEKVEAEKAADE
+403 EMYEKIESEKAADE
-417 MAKKKKCLSE
+417 LAKKKKCLSE
-427 YAVRSGYI
+427 YAVKSGYI

-440 ETSEEIKALID
+440 ESSEEIKKLID
-451 SVDENGI
+451 TVDENGI

-464 RLMAQKNET
+464 RLMAQKND
-473 NVVTSEIVAS
+473 VVVETSEMATPV
-483 QTTEVAS
+483 TTEVAS
-490 LTCEDID
+490 LTCDEVSIE

>member
-1 MMSNYE
+1 MSNYE

-56 PVVAKYKKIRNKDDL
+56 PVVAKYKRIRNKDDL
-71 GGHECSVDTK
+71 GGHECSVDNK

-88 IPIGVNVSVEV
+88 VPIGVNVAVEI
-99 KNDTITINDTT
+99 KNDTVNINNNT

-192 VDDPEILLS
+192 AEDPEILLS

-207 FNIENSKTKE
+207 FNIDNSETKE
-217 DNTLEIKENESV
+217 DKTLKIKENESV
-229 VTSENEN
+229 VTSENA
-236 TDVVTD
+236 DVVTD

-251 NDVETT
+251 ENVETT
-257 DTSEIVSDTKETDNA
+257 ETNNDTETETVNTSSEEDTQEVVDN
-272 SSETVDTDIS
+272 SETVD
-282 EQTTDDAQTVE
+282 
-293 VSELTVRD
+293 VSALTVRD
-301 LRNKIEKLCREKLR
+301 LRCKIEKACRDKIR
-315 YCWISFMFPNEKYV
+315 YCWVAFMFPTENYV
-329 LVEYDE
+329 LVEFDE

-345 TYETNGDEVTVGEPE
+345 AYTVNGEDVTVGEPE

-369 NINAEI
+369 DINSEI
-375 AEKNNAII
+375 SEKNDAII

-388 IATLKSENENLMKYK
+388 ITALKSEVETLTKYK
-403 EMYEKVEAEKAADE
+403 EMFEQAEAEKAADE
-417 MAKKKKCLSE
+417 LAKKKKCLSE
-427 YAVRSGYI
+427 YAVKSGYI

-440 ETSEEIKALID
+440 ESSEEIKKLIE

-464 RLMAQKNET
+464 RLMAQKND
-473 NVVTSEIVAS
+473 VVVETSEVTTPV
-483 QTTEVAS
+483 TTEVAS
-490 LTCEDID
+490 LTCDEVSIE

>member
-1 MMSNYE
+1 MSNYE

-56 PVVAKYKKIRNKDDL
+56 PVVAKYKRIRNKDDL
-71 GGHECSVDTK
+71 GGHECSVDNK

-88 IPIGVNVSVEV
+88 VPIGVNVAVEI
-99 KNDTITINDTT
+99 KNDTVNINNNT

-192 VDDPEILLS
+192 AEDPEILLS

-207 FNIENSKTKE
+207 FNIDNSETKE
-217 DNTLEIKENESV
+217 DKTLKIKENESV

-236 TDVVTD
+236 ADVVTD

-251 NDVETT
+251 ENVETT
-257 DTSEIVSDTKETDNA
+257 ETNNETETVNTSSEEETQEVVDN
-272 SSETVDTDIS
+272 SETVDIS
-282 EQTTDDAQTVE
+282 A
-293 VSELTVRD
+293 LTVSD
-301 LRNKIEKLCREKLR
+301 LRCKIEKACRDKIR
-315 YCWISFMFPNEKYV
+315 YCWVAFMFPTENYV
-329 LVEYDE
+329 LVEFDE

-345 TYETNGDEVTVGEPE
+345 AYTVNGEDVTVGEPE
-360 KVKLAVSVA
+360 KVKLVVSVA
-369 NINAEI
+369 DINSEI
-375 AEKNNAII
+375 SKKNDAII

-388 IATLKSENENLMKYK
+388 ITALKSEVETLTKYK
-403 EMYEKVEAEKAADE
+403 EMFEQAEAEKAADE
-417 MAKKKKCLSE
+417 LAKKKKCLSE

-435 SSEEI
+435 SSDEI
-440 ETSEEIKALID
+440 ESSEEIKKLIEA
-451 SVDENGI
+451 VDENGI

-464 RLMAQKNET
+464 RLMAQKNDI
-473 NVVTSEIVAS
+473 VVETSEVATPV
-483 QTTEVAS
+483 TTEVAS
-490 LTCEDID
+490 LTCDEVSIE

>member
-1 MMSNYE
+1 MSNYE

-56 PVVAKYKKIRNKDDL
+56 PVVAKYKRIRNKDDL
-71 GGHECSVDTK
+71 GGHECSVDNN

-88 IPIGVNVSVEV
+88 VPIGVNVAVEI
-99 KNDTITINDTT
+99 KNDTVNINNNT

-192 VDDPEILLS
+192 AEDPEILLS

-207 FNIENSKTKE
+207 FNIDNSETKE
-217 DNTLEIKENESV
+217 DETLKIKENESV

-236 TDVVTD
+236 ADVVTD

-251 NDVETT
+251 KNVETT
-257 DTSEIVSDTKETDNA
+257 ETTKTVSETEEAKAEKIEDTTADENTEKSEESNSDNTDTSNEEVVSDT
-272 SSETVDTDIS
+272 DTI
-282 EQTTDDAQTVE
+282 
-293 VSELTVRD
+293 
-301 LRNKIEKLCREKLR
+301 I
-315 YCWISFMFPNEKYV
+315 
-329 LVEYDE
+329 
-335 RESELEYMKF
+335 
-345 TYETNGDEVTVGEPE
+345 
-360 KVKLAVSVA
+360 A
-369 NINAEI
+369 NLKQEI
-375 AEKNNAII
+375 VEKNDAII
-383 KANEE
+383 KANDE
-388 IATLKSENENLMKYK
+388 IANLKAVNESLMQYK

-417 MAKKKKCLSE
+417 LAKKKKCLSE

-435 SSEEI
+435 SSDEI
-440 ETSEEIKALID
+440 ESSEEIKKLIET
-451 SVDENGI
+451 VDENGI

-464 RLMAQKNET
+464 RLMAQKSD
-473 NVVTSEIVAS
+473 VVAETSEMATPV
-483 QTTEVAS
+483 TTEVAS
-490 LTCEDID
+490 LTCDEVSIE

>member
-1 MMSNYE
+1 MSNYE

-56 PVVAKYKKIRNKDDL
+56 PVVAKYKRIRNKDDL
-71 GGHECSVDTK
+71 GGHECSVDNK

-88 IPIGVNVSVEV
+88 VPIGVNVAVEI
-99 KNDTITINDTT
+99 KNDTVNINNNT

-192 VDDPEILLS
+192 AEDPEILLS

-207 FNIENSKTKE
+207 FNIDNSETKE
-217 DNTLEIKENESV
+217 DKTLKIKENESV

-236 TDVVTD
+236 ADVVTD

-251 NDVETT
+251 ENVETT
-257 DTSEIVSDTKETDNA
+257 ETTETVSETREAKAEKIEDTTANENTEKSEESNSDNTDTSNEEVVSDT
-272 SSETVDTDIS
+272 DTI
-282 EQTTDDAQTVE
+282 
-293 VSELTVRD
+293 
-301 LRNKIEKLCREKLR
+301 I
-315 YCWISFMFPNEKYV
+315 
-329 LVEYDE
+329 
-335 RESELEYMKF
+335 
-345 TYETNGDEVTVGEPE
+345 
-360 KVKLAVSVA
+360 A
-369 NINAEI
+369 NLKQEI
-375 AEKNNAII
+375 VEKNDAII

-388 IATLKSENENLMKYK
+388 IANLKAVNESLVQYK
-403 EMYEKVEAEKAADE
+403 EMYEKIEAEKAADE
-417 MAKKKKCLSE
+417 LAKKKKCLSE

-435 SSEEI
+435 SSDEI
-440 ETSEEIKALID
+440 ESSEEIKKLID
-451 SVDENGI
+451 AVDENGI

-464 RLMAQKNET
+464 RLMAQKNDVAVE
-473 NVVTSEIVAS
+473 TSEVATPV
-483 QTTEVAS
+483 TTEVAS
-490 LTCEDID
+490 LTCDEVSIE

>member
-1 MMSNYE
+1 MSNYE

-56 PVVAKYKKIRNKDDL
+56 PVVAKYKRIRNKDDL
-71 GGHECSVDTK
+71 GGHECSVDNH

-88 IPIGVNVSVEV
+88 VPIGVNVAVEI
-99 KNDTITINDTT
+99 KNDTVNINNNT

-192 VDDPEILLS
+192 AEDPEILLS

-207 FNIENSKTKE
+207 FNIDNSETKE
-217 DNTLEIKENESV
+217 DKTLKIKENESV

-236 TDVVTD
+236 ADVVTD

-251 NDVETT
+251 ENVETT
-257 DTSEIVSDTKETDNA
+257 ETTETVSETREAKAEKIEDTTADENTEKSEESNSDNTDTSNEEVVSDT
-272 SSETVDTDIS
+272 DTI
-282 EQTTDDAQTVE
+282 
-293 VSELTVRD
+293 
-301 LRNKIEKLCREKLR
+301 I
-315 YCWISFMFPNEKYV
+315 
-329 LVEYDE
+329 
-335 RESELEYMKF
+335 
-345 TYETNGDEVTVGEPE
+345 
-360 KVKLAVSVA
+360 A
-369 NINAEI
+369 NLKQEI
-375 AEKNNAII
+375 VEKNDAII
-383 KANEE
+383 KANDE
-388 IATLKSENENLMKYK
+388 IANLKAVNESLMQYK

-417 MAKKKKCLSE
+417 LAKKKKCLSE

-440 ETSEEIKALID
+440 ESSEEIKKLID
-451 SVDENGI
+451 AVDENGI

-464 RLMAQKNET
+464 RLMAQKSD
-473 NVVTSEIVAS
+473 VVVETSEIVTPV
-483 QTTEVAS
+483 TTEVAS
-490 LTCEDID
+490 LTCDEVSIE

>member
-1 MMSNYE
+1 MSNYE

-56 PVVAKYKKIRNKDDL
+56 PVVAKYKRIRNKDDL
-71 GGHECSVDTK
+71 GGHECSVDNN

-88 IPIGVNVSVEV
+88 VPIGVNVAVEI
-99 KNDTITINDTT
+99 KNDTVNINNNT

-192 VDDPEILLS
+192 AEDPEILLS

-207 FNIENSKTKE
+207 FNIDNSETKE
-217 DNTLEIKENESV
+217 DKTLKIKENESV

-251 NDVETT
+251 ENVETT
-257 DTSEIVSDTKETDNA
+257 ETTETVSETREAKAEKIEDTTVDENTEKSEESNSDNTDTSNEEVVSDT
-272 SSETVDTDIS
+272 DTI
-282 EQTTDDAQTVE
+282 
-293 VSELTVRD
+293 
-301 LRNKIEKLCREKLR
+301 I
-315 YCWISFMFPNEKYV
+315 
-329 LVEYDE
+329 
-335 RESELEYMKF
+335 
-345 TYETNGDEVTVGEPE
+345 
-360 KVKLAVSVA
+360 A
-369 NINAEI
+369 NLKQEI
-375 AEKNNAII
+375 VEKNDAII

-388 IATLKSENENLMKYK
+388 IANLKAVNESLVQYK
-403 EMYEKVEAEKAADE
+403 EMYEKIESEKAADE
-417 MAKKKKCLSE
+417 LAKKKKCLSE

-440 ETSEEIKALID
+440 ESSEEIKKLIEA
-451 SVDENGI
+451 VDENGI

-464 RLMAQKNET
+464 RLMAQKNDVAVE
-473 NVVTSEIVAS
+473 TSEVATPV
-483 QTTEVAS
+483 TTEVAS
-490 LTCEDID
+490 LTCDEVSIE

>member
-1 MMSNYE
+1 MSNYE

-56 PVVAKYKKIRNKDDL
+56 PVVAKYKRIRNKDDL
-71 GGHECSVDTK
+71 GGHECSVDNN

-88 IPIGVNVSVEV
+88 VPIGVNVAVEI
-99 KNDTITINDTT
+99 KNDTVNINNNT

-192 VDDPEILLS
+192 AEDPEILLS

-207 FNIENSKTKE
+207 FNIDNSETKE
-217 DNTLEIKENESV
+217 DKTLKIKENESV

-236 TDVVTD
+236 ADVVTD

-251 NDVETT
+251 ENVETT
-257 DTSEIVSDTKETDNA
+257 ETTETVSETREAKAEKIEDTTADENTEKSEESNSDNTDTSNEEVVSDT
-272 SSETVDTDIS
+272 DTI
-282 EQTTDDAQTVE
+282 
-293 VSELTVRD
+293 
-301 LRNKIEKLCREKLR
+301 I
-315 YCWISFMFPNEKYV
+315 
-329 LVEYDE
+329 
-335 RESELEYMKF
+335 
-345 TYETNGDEVTVGEPE
+345 
-360 KVKLAVSVA
+360 A
-369 NINAEI
+369 NLKQEI
-375 AEKNNAII
+375 VEKNDAII

-388 IATLKSENENLMKYK
+388 IANLKAVNESLVQYK
-403 EMYEKVEAEKAADE
+403 EMYEKIEAEKAADE
-417 MAKKKKCLSE
+417 LAKKKKCLSE

-440 ETSEEIKALID
+440 ESSEEIKKLIEA
-451 SVDENGI
+451 VDENGI

-464 RLMAQKNET
+464 RLMAQKND
-473 NVVTSEIVAS
+473 VVVETSEATTPV
-483 QTTEVAS
+483 TTEVAS
-490 LTCEDID
+490 LTCDEVSIE

>member
-1 MMSNYE
+1 MSNYE

-56 PVVAKYKKIRNKDDL
+56 PVVAKYKRIRNKDDL
-71 GGHECSVDTK
+71 GGHECSVDNN

-88 IPIGVNVSVEV
+88 VPIGVNVAVEI
-99 KNDTITINDTT
+99 KNDTVNINNNT

-192 VDDPEILLS
+192 AEDPEILLS

-207 FNIENSKTKE
+207 FNIDNSETKE
-217 DNTLEIKENESV
+217 DKTLKIKENESV

-236 TDVVTD
+236 ADVVTD

-251 NDVETT
+251 ENVETT
-257 DTSEIVSDTKETDNA
+257 ETTETVSEAREAKAEKIEDTTADENTEKSEESNSDNTDTSNKEVVSDT
-272 SSETVDTDIS
+272 DTI
-282 EQTTDDAQTVE
+282 
-293 VSELTVRD
+293 
-301 LRNKIEKLCREKLR
+301 I
-315 YCWISFMFPNEKYV
+315 
-329 LVEYDE
+329 
-335 RESELEYMKF
+335 
-345 TYETNGDEVTVGEPE
+345 
-360 KVKLAVSVA
+360 A
-369 NINAEI
+369 NLKQEI
-375 AEKNNAII
+375 VEKNDAII

-388 IATLKSENENLMKYK
+388 IANLKAVNESLVQYK
-403 EMYEKVEAEKAADE
+403 EMYEKIESEKAADE
-417 MAKKKKCLSE
+417 LAKKKKCLSE
-427 YAVRSGYI
+427 YAVKSGYI

-440 ETSEEIKALID
+440 ESSEEIKKLID
-451 SVDENGI
+451 AVDENGI

-464 RLMAQKNET
+464 RLMAQKNDVVVET
-473 NVVTSEIVAS
+473 SDVTTPV
-483 QTTEVAS
+483 TTEVAS
-490 LTCEDID
+490 LTCDEVSIE